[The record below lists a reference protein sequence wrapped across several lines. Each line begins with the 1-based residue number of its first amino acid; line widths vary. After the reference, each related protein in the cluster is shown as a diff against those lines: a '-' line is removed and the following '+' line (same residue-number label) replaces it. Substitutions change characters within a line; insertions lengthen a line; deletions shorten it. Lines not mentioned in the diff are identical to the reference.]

1 MTTGSSIVVRNVQGN
16 FITAD
21 TNRAKIFIFQN
32 EFNTGTLLNAS
43 GDEKTFM
50 AGLLLGRVHASGSV
64 VPWSAVA
71 TDGSQYP
78 IGILAT
84 NVTLA
89 NNATADIR
97 YCINGDVNGGELIL
111 DVNGQTLDSVVS
123 DRRLRDR
130 IEADTKGIRLIDVV
144 DQTFLDN

>member
-1 MTTGSSIVVRNVQGN
+1 MTTGSSLTVRNVQGN
-16 FITAD
+16 FVTAD

-32 EFNTGTLLNAS
+32 EFNSGTLLNAS

-50 AGLLLGRVHASGSV
+50 TGLLLGRISASGNI
-64 VPWSAVA
+64 VPWDATA
-71 TDGSQYP
+71 TDGSQFP

-84 NVTLA
+84 TVTLA
-89 NNATADIR
+89 DAATASIR

-111 DVNGQTLDSVVS
+111 DVNGQTLDNVVS
-123 DRRLRDR
+123 GRRLRDR
-130 IEADTKGIRLIDVV
+130 IEADTKGIRLVDVV